1 MRMQIDE
8 AKDGRRPDMT
18 APLWSSI
25 DQICIRSNLLSWTET
40 PRRHAYVV
48 VKHSRFIFRCAVA
61 GSLAYFVANH
71 IGLHHAVWAP
81 ISALAV
87 CQENLAATLSSAQG
101 RFVGTLLG
109 AVVALFVHWLGELV
123 NAPLM
128 LQIAAAVAICAT
140 YAASR
145 PPLRV
150 CLWTC
155 PLVLVT
161 APSGG
166 GADIIAVLRSSEVI
180 LGAIVGGFVHLGDAQ
195 ATNLLKRLIVSVR
208 SSPSVTPDEPPAPPV
223 KTTSSFHAS

>member
-1 MRMQIDE
+1 
-8 AKDGRRPDMT
+8 MT

-25 DQICIRSNLLSWTET
+25 DQACIRSNRRNWTEM

-48 VKHSRFIFRCAVA
+48 VEHSRFICRCAVA
-61 GSLAYFVANH
+61 GSLAYIVADY

-87 CQENLAATLSSAQG
+87 SQENITATLSSAGG

-123 NAPLM
+123 NAPLV

-140 YAASR
+140 YAVGR
-145 PPLRV
+145 PALRV

-161 APSGG
+161 APSAGG
-166 GADIIAVLRSSEVI
+166 PDIIAVLRSSEVI
-180 LGAIVGGFVHLGDAQ
+180 LGAIVGGFVHLGEAQ
-195 ATNLLKRLIVSVR
+195 TTNLLKRLIVSVP
-208 SSPSVTPDEPPAPPV
+208 SPPTVTPDEPPEPPV
-223 KTTSSFHAS
+223 KTTSSVHSP

>member
-1 MRMQIDE
+1 MQTNE

-25 DQICIRSNLLSWTET
+25 DQVCIRWNLRNWTET

-48 VKHSRFIFRCAVA
+48 IKHSRFIFRCAVA
-61 GSLAYFVANH
+61 GSLAYFVADH

-81 ISALAV
+81 ISALAIS
-87 CQENLAATLSSAQG
+87 QENIAATLSSAQG

-109 AVVALFVHWLGELV
+109 AIVALFVHWLGGLV

-140 YAASR
+140 YAAGR

-166 GADIIAVLRSSEVI
+166 GADIIVVLRSSEVI
-180 LGAIVGGFVHLGDAQ
+180 LGAIVGGFVHLGEAQ

-208 SSPSVTPDEPPAPPV
+208 SPPTVTPDEPPEPPV
-223 KTTSSFHAS
+223 KTTSSFHAP